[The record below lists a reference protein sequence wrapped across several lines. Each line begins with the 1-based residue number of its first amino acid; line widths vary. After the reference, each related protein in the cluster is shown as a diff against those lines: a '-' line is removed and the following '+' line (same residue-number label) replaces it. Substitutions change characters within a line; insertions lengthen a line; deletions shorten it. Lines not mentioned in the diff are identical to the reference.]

1 MKPPIETVSCA
12 TVPAALPDPY
22 VITTLES
29 AEVLALKVEDA
40 EVSKSLVE
48 RVQEV
53 HVVSASQRSAEPV
66 SSTTEKFCGL
76 DQNIRLVGQE

>member
-1 MKPPIETVSCA
+1 METVSCA
-12 TVPAALPDPY
+12 TVPEALPDPY
-22 VITTLES
+22 VMTTL
-29 AEVLALKVEDA
+29 EVLALKVEDA
-40 EVSKSLVE
+40 EVSKNFVE

-76 DQNIRLVGQE
+76 DQSISQK